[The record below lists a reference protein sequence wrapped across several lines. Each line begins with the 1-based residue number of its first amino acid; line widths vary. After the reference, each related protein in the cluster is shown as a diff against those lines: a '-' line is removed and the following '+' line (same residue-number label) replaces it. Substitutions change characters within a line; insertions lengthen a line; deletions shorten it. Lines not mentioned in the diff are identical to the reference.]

1 MGSAHLIRSVLY
13 SLLYLLAKEEIG
25 DTIKVKGR
33 GGVAGVDDDE
43 YGPMPDEERIRG
55 VDG

>member
-1 MGSAHLIRSVLY
+1 MYNH
-13 SLLYLLAKEEIG
+13 LYLLGKEEIR

-43 YGPMPDEERIRG
+43 YDPMPDEELIRG

>member
-1 MGSAHLIRSVLY
+1 MIRSVLY